1 MAGLKVTW
9 RDGVAYAT
17 GTIAGRRFRQ
27 SLGTR
32 DRSQAQELCAQ
43 YEAKLWKRHTYG
55 EEAVRTFEE
64 AALSYLQQG
73 GEGRFLPPILK
84 HFKGRSIGSI
94 KPGEVRAMAL
104 TIYPNGAAVT
114 RNRQAIVPARA
125 VINHGHDLGW
135 CGAIKVQQ
143 FETVKSRKHMP
154 VDRAWLDAFMARAD
168 ADKLP
173 HLSAI
178 VLFMH
183 HTAARISEAVRLVGE
198 HVDLGKRVAVLARTK
213 TDEWSP
219 RRLTAELVARIAG
232 LGLKDGERVFGYTD
246 PKAVNR
252 RMKAVCIRAG
262 IPVRTTHS
270 AGRHSFG
277 TIVYNSTG
285 NVKTAMDGGGW
296 KSARLFMETYV
307 HSGDAGAAAAAVF
320 DAETGPIDTGATQA
334 LPRRKSTFGNRYGK
348 H

>member
-1 MAGLKVTW
+1 MAGLKVVW
-9 RDGVAYAT
+9 RNGVAQAV
-17 GTIAGRRFRQ
+17 GSVAGYRIRQ

-32 DRSQAQELCAQ
+32 DRSQAQELCAHL
-43 YEAKLWKRHTYG
+43 EATLWRRHTYG
-55 EEAVRTFEE
+55 EAAVRTFEE
-64 AALSYLQQG
+64 AALNYQRQG
-73 GEGRFLPPILK
+73 GEGRFLAPIIR
-84 HFKGRSIGSI
+84 HFRGRSVGSI
-94 KPGEVRAMAL
+94 KPAEIRGMAL
-104 TIYPNGAAVT
+104 TIYPHAAPVT

-125 VINHGHDLGW
+125 VINHAHDLGW
-135 CGAIKVQQ
+135 CGPIKVQQ
-143 FETVKSRKHMP
+143 FESAKSRKHTP
-154 VDRAWLDAFMARAD
+154 VDREWLEAFMAEAD
-168 ADKLP
+168 RSRLP

-183 HTAARISEAVRLVGE
+183 QTAARVSEAVRLTGE

-219 RRLTAELVARIAG
+219 RRLTAELIARIAG

-252 RMKAVCIRAG
+252 RMKAVCTRAG

-285 NVKTAMDGGGW
+285 NAKVAMDGGGW

-320 DAETGPIDTGATQA
+320 DAERGPIDTKAAQGVPA
-334 LPRRKSTFGNRYGK
+334 RRPTFGNRYGK
-348 H
+348 R